1 MLVRTLIVVYDISE
15 VVSAAVVCL
24 AHAHGVVR
32 EVDVAIVACDVAV
45 SRLLWRKSGAEEGGP
60 YRKLKV

>member
-1 MLVRTLIVVYDISE
+1 MSNSCSLGGTGREGSTRACVLVRTLIVVYDISE
-15 VVSAAVVCL
+15 VVSAAIVCL

-45 SRLLWRKSGAEEGGP
+45 S
-60 YRKLKV
+60 

>member
-1 MLVRTLIVVYDISE
+1 MWCVRTLIVVYDISK

-32 EVDVAIVACDVAV
+32 EVDVAIVACDVE
-45 SRLLWRKSGAEEGGP
+45 R
-60 YRKLKV
+60 